1 MSQRPCS
8 NLIHHWTERVIYICV
23 AASGGSYCFRGQVE
37 NLVAFQATG
46 TFVVCLINLET
57 RAYLN
62 LVSFDAPKYSFQIL
76 KTIQDWLISNHN
88 WIYRIYL
95 YFKWQFAGNIFPFF
109 TLLDKSNLP
118 LAFVPPIWQRF
129 KSRLRLFDIQ
139 PSGFQVELPL
149 RKLLRSLFEIHIISK
164 LRKRE
169 KETQRVGEDMCI

>member
-95 YFKWQFAGNIFPFF
+95 EFKWQFAGNIFPFF
-109 TLLDKSNLP
+109 TLLDKSDPP

-129 KSRLRLFDIQ
+129 KSPTLWHSTIGLSSWTAFEEIAPQ
-139 PSGFQVELPL
+139 SFWNSHYFQAAE
-149 RKLLRSLFEIHIISK
+149 
-164 LRKRE
+164 KRE
-169 KETQRVGEDMCI
+169 NETQGGG